1 MDYIPIQPGPRRVP
15 GSLILMCVLEGLLGL
30 AAAWVALTRV
40 APAEL
45 MDHRDVITTMAGN
58 TLPLALM
65 LCPLLA
71 WVAFVRRGD
80 GAIWPLLWT
89 PALWA
94 LLMILGSL

>member
-15 GSLILMCVLEGLLGL
+15 TSLVVMCALEVVLAL

-40 APAEL
+40 APSVI
-45 MDHRDVITTMAGN
+45 MDHREAITAMAGN
-58 TLPLALM
+58 TLPLALV

-80 GAIWPLLWT
+80 GAIWPLLWA

-94 LLMILGSL
+94 LLMIVGAL

>member
-1 MDYIPIQPGPRRVP
+1 VDYIPIQPGPRRVP
-15 GSLILMCVLEGLLGL
+15 ALLLLMCVLEGVLAL

-40 APAEL
+40 APTAIVN
-45 MDHRDVITTMAGN
+45 HREVITTFAGN
-58 TLPLALM
+58 TLPLALV

-71 WVAFVRRGD
+71 WVAFARRGD

-94 LLMILGSL
+94 LLMIVGSL